1 MNYSKNCKNPEYMNE
16 TNTNHGLSEAEKNL
30 QSLNQLHEL
39 ILKFSSLLIQA
50 KTDEIHQAVDTTLE
64 RLGIYAAVDR
74 VYIFEYNPL
83 KDTVDNTYEWCNE
96 GINPEIDNL
105 QDIPFA
111 AVPRWQEKFK
121 LKEYVYIPRVSE
133 IDPQYHVEKEILEP
147 QGIISL
153 LAIPIFY
160 GDTLIGFIGF
170 DSVKQERLWNK
181 EHIDLLRLAGEIIAG
196 TIYRERF
203 EKELLKAR
211 KLAEEANKAKSEFL
225 ANMSHEIRTPM
236 NAILGFSEIMLN
248 TIDDEQN
255 RSYIKA
261 VLTSGRTLLSLINDI
276 LDLSKIEAGQLVIN
290 PEAVRLQTIF
300 NEMEQLFK
308 PKAEEKGLS
317 YRFHCNENMP
327 EILVLD
333 DVRLRQILF
342 NLVGNAIKFTRQ
354 GEIEITGTVNPIPTK
369 EGHYQLIIKV
379 CDTGIGIPQAHIN
392 HIFNAFYQ
400 VEADSARRFG
410 GIGLGLSITKKLVDY
425 MGGDLQ
431 VESAPDKGSCFTIT
445 LPDIPESEAETK
457 QENEFSWNDQQMS
470 FNEAKVMV
478 VDDIAFNRELIRS
491 FLADTK
497 LTVIEA
503 MDGENCLDLLQIQKP
518 DLILMDLRMPGLSG
532 YETTRKIISLFE
544 QDPIPIIAF
553 TASSMKHDEEQIH
566 ELFDDYLRKPVGR
579 NELLKCLSKFLPH
592 TTSRVGFSETPEWNI
607 ENLNRT
613 QCQGFLQSFKAQ
625 SELDFNSL
633 KTAFDMELL
642 EKFLKEIEE
651 LRRQFNI
658 NQLDSIIEGLKL
670 ANENFDYEQYEQQL
684 WQLDKLLTEMNDK
697 TDLK

>member
-1 MNYSKNCKNPEYMNE
+1 MND

-354 GEIEITGTVNPIPTK
+354 GEIEITGTVNPIPAK

-470 FNEAKVMV
+470 FNEANIMV
-478 VDDIAFNRELIRS
+478 VDDIAYNRELIRS

-544 QDPIPIIAF
+544 KDPMPIIAF
-553 TASSMKHDEEQIH
+553 TASSMKHDEDQIH

-592 TTSRVGFSETPEWNI
+592 TTSRAGFSETPEWNI

-625 SELDFNSL
+625 SGQDFNSL

>member
-1 MNYSKNCKNPEYMNE
+1 MNQAKE
-16 TNTNHGLSEAEKNL
+16 NHKLTEAEKNL
-30 QSLNQLHEL
+30 QSLNHLHEL
-39 ILKFSSLLIQA
+39 ILKFSSMLIQA
-50 KTDEIHQAVDTTLE
+50 KTDQIHEAINTTLE

-74 VYIFEYNPL
+74 VYIFEYNAQE
-83 KDTVDNTYEWCNE
+83 DTVDNTHEWCNE
-96 GINPEIDNL
+96 GITPEIDNL
-105 QDIPFA
+105 QGIPFA

-121 LKEYVYIPRVSE
+121 QKQYVYIPKVAE
-133 IDPQYHVEKEILEP
+133 IDSQYHVEKEILEP

-160 GDTLIGFIGF
+160 SETLIGFIGF
-170 DSVKQERLWNK
+170 DSVKRERLWNK

-203 EKELLKAR
+203 ENELLKAR
-211 KLAEEANKAKSEFL
+211 KLAEDANKAKSEFL

-255 RSYIKA
+255 KSYIQA

-308 PKAEEKGLS
+308 AKVEEKRLT
-317 YRFHCNENMP
+317 YRFHCDANIP
-327 EILVLD
+327 KILVID

-354 GEIEITGTVNPIPTK
+354 GGIEITGKAIPVPNKKGLYNLT
-369 EGHYQLIIKV
+369 IKV
-379 CDTGIGIPQAHIN
+379 CDTGIGIPQTHIKN
-392 HIFNAFYQ
+392 IFNAFYQ
-400 VEADSARRFG
+400 VETDSARRFG

-425 MGGDLQ
+425 MGGNLQ
-431 VESAPDKGSCFTIT
+431 VESEQDKGSCFTIT
-445 LPDIPESEAETK
+445 LPDIPESDAETK
-457 QENEFSWNDQQMS
+457 KENGFSWSDQQKH
-470 FNEAKVMV
+470 FIEANIMV
-478 VDDIAFNRELIRS
+478 VDDIAYNRELIRS
-491 FLADTK
+491 FLADTQ
-497 LTVIEA
+497 LSVIGA
-503 MDGENCLDLLQIQKP
+503 LDGENCLDLLKIQKP

-532 YETTRKIISLFE
+532 YETTRRINKLFE
-544 QDPIPIIAF
+544 KDPIPIIAF
-553 TASSMKHDEEQIH
+553 TASSMKHDEKLIN

-579 NELLKCLSKFLPH
+579 NELLECLTKFLPH
-592 TTSRVGFSETPEWNI
+592 TSSVVVSEKTAEINI
-607 ENLNRT
+607 EDLNRT
-613 QCQGFLQSFKAQ
+613 QCQGFMQTFNARLAH
-625 SELDFNSL
+625 DFNAL

-642 EKFLKEIEE
+642 NVFLEQLEE

-658 NQLDSIIEGLKL
+658 NQLDNILEGLNL
-670 ANENFDYEQYEQQL
+670 ANENFDFELYEHQL
-684 WQLDKLLTEMNDK
+684 ALMYKLLTEMNDK
-697 TDLK
+697 INLK